1 MGAMD
6 EEQLFESALERAASA
21 MGIATTAEARD
32 VMRRHYARLVE
43 ANRQFNLTRI
53 TSPEDAA
60 VKHYADSLTLLAL
73 PGMDS
78 APRRVV
84 DVGTGA
90 GFPAV
95 PLAICR
101 GEWSILAIDGTNKK
115 VQFVAACAEALG
127 LSNLAA
133 RHLRGAE
140 LAREQAGAFDLVVL
154 RAVTQLAPGLREVA
168 PLLAPSGRIVFY
180 KTAAMEPAERRDGE
194 KMAARLGLTPHEYPL
209 ELPAGNETL
218 HRLLIVFERSDKRS

>member
-1 MGAMD
+1 M
-6 EEQLFESALERAASA
+6 SALERATAG
-21 MGIATTAEARD
+21 MGITTAAEARD
-32 VMRRHYARLVE
+32 AMRRHYARLVE

-60 VKHYADSLTLLAL
+60 VKHYADSLALLQL
-73 PGMDS
+73 PDMD
-78 APRRVV
+78 ATPRRVV

-101 GEWSILAIDGTNKK
+101 PEWSILAIDGTNKK
-115 VQFVAACAEALG
+115 VQFVAGCAGALELAN
-127 LSNLAA
+127 LSA

-140 LAREQAGAFDLVVL
+140 LAREQPGAFDLVVL

-168 PLLAPSGRIVFY
+168 PLLAPGGRVVFY
-180 KTAAMEPAERRDGE
+180 KTPAMEPAERRDGE
-194 KMAARLGLTPHEYPL
+194 KMAARLGLTLQEYPL